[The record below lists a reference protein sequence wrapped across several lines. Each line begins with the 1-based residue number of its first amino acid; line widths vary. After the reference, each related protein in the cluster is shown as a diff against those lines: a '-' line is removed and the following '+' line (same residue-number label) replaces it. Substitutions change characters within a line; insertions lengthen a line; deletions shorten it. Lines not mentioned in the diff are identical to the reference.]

1 MFEKIRTIFTIPELR
16 QKVLLTLF
24 LLAIYRVGW
33 QCRCRS
39 SIAAEMQHRSQ
50 QGAGG
55 GGVTDLFNAV
65 AIFSASHLN
74 VVTIFG
80 LGIMPY
86 ISASIIFQLLGS
98 VWEPLEKLRKE
109 GESGQKKINEYTRYL
124 TVFICLV
131 QTWGYVE
138 VLSAINGKL
147 VNASVSRSGDAFR
160 PLRLDRRDRFSR

>member
-1 MFEKIRTIFTIPELR
+1 M
-16 QKVLLTLF
+16 LLTIG
-24 LLAIYRVGW
+24 LLAIYRVGFAVPLPIVD
-33 QCRCRS
+33 QTAMRHK
-39 SIAAEMQHRSQ
+39 AD

-65 AIFSASHLN
+65 AIFSASNLN

-109 GESGQKKINEYTRYL
+109 GEG
-124 TVFICLV
+124 
-131 QTWGYVE
+131 G
-138 VLSAINGKL
+138 A
-147 VNASVSRSGDAFR
+147 
-160 PLRLDRRDRFSR
+160 LDILERF